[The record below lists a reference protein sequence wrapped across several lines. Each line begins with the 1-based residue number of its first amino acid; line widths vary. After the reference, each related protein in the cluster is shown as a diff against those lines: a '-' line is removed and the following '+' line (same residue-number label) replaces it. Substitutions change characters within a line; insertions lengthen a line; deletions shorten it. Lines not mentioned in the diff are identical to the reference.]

1 MTGSGLMVWPVR
13 GPHLPS
19 DRRNCVRSTG
29 RVAPIMIRVAGRSLR
44 ECWWWVV
51 DTAAGLAGVTARG
64 RMDRKAGPRPSSFVD
79 EGDWSGP
86 DEYERLT
93 GISKESYEWRLLVA
107 AQSDMMDEWTITP
120 DGAPAYTRQG
130 VLDGGSVD
138 DVRLEGDGL
147 EAALVV
153 LFRSD
158 DRPGCVFGWRCPI
171 WPAPSPDPEDD
182 DSTPEGWARDLAVTL
197 RELHDIPPRLPTC
210 DPDTEGIIWVGN

>member
-1 MTGSGLMVWPVR
+1 
-13 GPHLPS
+13 
-19 DRRNCVRSTG
+19 
-29 RVAPIMIRVAGRSLR
+29 MIRVVGRAWR
-44 ECWWWVV
+44 KCWCWVLDIV
-51 DTAAGLAGVTARG
+51 AGVAG
-64 RMDRKAGPRPSSFVD
+64 VVAHPRMHSKAGSRSSSPVD

-120 DGAPAYTRQG
+120 DDAPAYTRQG
-130 VLDGGSVD
+130 VLDRGSVD
-138 DVRLEGDGL
+138 DVRLEGDGV

-171 WPAPSPDPEDD
+171 WPVPSPDPEDD
-182 DSTPEGWARDLAVTL
+182 DSTPEGWASDLALML
-197 RELHDIPPRLPTC
+197 RELRDVPPGLPTC
-210 DPDTEGIIWVGN
+210 DPDTQGVIWVGS